1 MLIQNYHV
9 HQKRPGPSQI
19 LRRFNVCF
27 ANSILAIGPPNVLTR
42 KMPMLTEQLPF
53 RPSVGIM
60 LINDAGRVWVG
71 RRSPRW
77 LARNEPPIWQMPQ
90 GGLNPKETPVAA
102 AIRELEEETGVTS
115 ARVIGEVSNW
125 LTYELPD
132 HLLGIALKG
141 RFRGQRQRWFAMRF
155 SGSDREIDI
164 SGCRGQKPEFDAWK
178 WVDMKVVPDSIV
190 PFKRETYRT
199 VVREFEH
206 LAG

>member
-9 HQKRPGPSQI
+9 HQKRPSPSQI
-19 LRRFNVCF
+19 LRRFNVYF
-27 ANSILAIGPPNVLTR
+27 ANSILAIGHPNVLTR
-42 KMPMLTEQLPF
+42 KMQMLTQQLPF

-77 LARNEPPIWQMPQ
+77 LARHEPPIWQMPQ
-90 GGLNPKETPVAA
+90 GGLNPKETPAA
-102 AIRELEEETGVTS
+102 AAVRELEEETGVTS

-141 RFRGQRQRWFAMRF
+141 RFRGQRLRRFLGLQRQILAWMA
-155 SGSDREIDI
+155 IDAI
-164 SGCRGQKPEFDAWK
+164 ARLE
-178 WVDMKVVPDSIV
+178 
-190 PFKRETYRT
+190 
-199 VVREFEH
+199 
-206 LAG
+206 